1 MLAYMYEMGTDETKV
16 TFTLESE
23 KIIYQT
29 DIIDCLSQISFQ
41 QLSTDMQDYKVNW
54 RLYYWML

>member
-1 MLAYMYEMGTDETKV
+1 MVMLAYMYEMGTDETKV

-41 QLSTDMQDYKVNW
+41 QLPTDMQD
-54 RLYYWML
+54 